1 MLIVPAIDLK
11 EGRCVRLWQGKKERQ
26 TIYSEDPLAVA
37 RAWVETGAQ
46 RLHVVDLDGAWEG
59 RPRHLNLVER
69 MAREVDVP
77 LELGGGIRDFSILR
91 KIFEKGI
98 DYAILGSCA
107 LSLTFMERAC
117 REFGSKIIASV
128 DTREG
133 KVMVEGWEKET
144 SIQASQLAKDLARVG
159 VSTIIFTDV
168 TRDGTLKG
176 VNVEAVRD
184 FVKAANVDVIVSGG
198 ISSLEDVK
206 KIAKLANLGVTGMIV
221 GKALYTGE
229 IKLEEAVKFLQ
240 RDELKRIK
248 PQ

>member
-1 MLIVPAIDLK
+1 M
-11 EGRCVRLWQGKKERQ
+11 RLWQGKKERQ

-37 RAWVETGAQ
+37 RGWVEAGAQ

-59 RPRHLNLVER
+59 RPRHLGLVER
-69 MAREVDVP
+69 MARELDVP
-77 LELGGGIRDFSILR
+77 LELGGGIRDFSILS

-107 LSLTFMERAC
+107 LSLRFMERAC

-128 DTREG
+128 DAREG
-133 KVMVEGWEKET
+133 HVVVEGWEKET
-144 SIQASQLAKDLARVG
+144 PIQASHLAKDLARVG

-176 VNVEAVRD
+176 VNVEAVRH
-184 FVKAANVDVIVSGG
+184 FVKAVGVDVIVSGG

-206 KIAKLANLGVTGMIV
+206 KIAKLTNLGVTGMII

-229 IKLEEAVKFLQ
+229 IELEEAMKFL
-240 RDELKRIK
+240 RGD
-248 PQ
+248 

>member
-1 MLIVPAIDLK
+1 
-11 EGRCVRLWQGKKERQ
+11 VRLWQGKKERQ

-37 RAWVETGAQ
+37 RGWVEAGAQ

-59 RPRHLNLVER
+59 RPRHLGLVER
-69 MAREVDVP
+69 MARELDVP
-77 LELGGGIRDFSILR
+77 LELGGGIRDFSILS

-107 LSLTFMERAC
+107 LSLRFMERAC

-128 DTREG
+128 DAREG
-133 KVMVEGWEKET
+133 HVVVEGWEKET
-144 SIQASQLAKDLARVG
+144 PIQASHLAKDLARVG

-176 VNVEAVRD
+176 VNVEAVRH
-184 FVKAANVDVIVSGG
+184 FVKAVGVDVIVSGG

-206 KIAKLANLGVTGMIV
+206 KIAKLTNLGVTGMII

-229 IKLEEAVKFLQ
+229 IELEEAMKFL
-240 RDELKRIK
+240 RGD
-248 PQ
+248 

>member
-1 MLIVPAIDLK
+1 M
-11 EGRCVRLWQGKKERQ
+11 RLWQGKKERQ

-37 RAWVETGAQ
+37 RGWVEAGAQ

-59 RPRHLNLVER
+59 RPRHLGLVER

-77 LELGGGIRDFSILR
+77 LELGGGIRDFSILS

-107 LSLTFMERAC
+107 LSLRFMERAC
-117 REFGSKIIASV
+117 RKFGSKIIASV
-128 DTREG
+128 DAREG
-133 KVMVEGWEKET
+133 HVVVEGWEKET
-144 SIQASQLAKDLARVG
+144 PIQASHLAKDLARVG

-176 VNVEAVRD
+176 VNVEAVRH
-184 FVKAANVDVIVSGG
+184 FVKAVGVDVIVSGG

-206 KIAKLANLGVTGMIV
+206 KIAKLTNLGVTGMII

-229 IKLEEAVKFLQ
+229 IELEEAMKFL
-240 RDELKRIK
+240 RGD
-248 PQ
+248 

>member
-1 MLIVPAIDLK
+1 MLIIPAIDLK
-11 EGRCVRLWQGKKERQ
+11 EGRCVRLWQGKKEKQ
-26 TIYSEDPLAVA
+26 TIYSEDSLAVA
-37 RAWVETGAQ
+37 RGWVEAGAQ

-59 RPRHLNLVER
+59 RPRHLGLVEK

-77 LELGGGIRDFSILR
+77 LELGGGIRDFSILS

-128 DTREG
+128 DAREG
-133 KVMVEGWEKET
+133 RVVVEGWEKET
-144 SIQASQLAKDLARVG
+144 SVQAIHLAKNLARVG

-184 FVKAANVDVIVSGG
+184 FVKEAGVDVIVSGG
-198 ISSLEDVK
+198 ISSLEDIK
-206 KIAKLANLGVTGMIV
+206 KIARLANLGVTGVIV

-229 IKLEEAVKFLQ
+229 IKLEEAMKFL
-240 RDELKRIK
+240 RGDEPKRVK
-248 PQ
+248 P